1 MKKSRGLLFS
11 LILLS
16 LLAFFSINIC
26 TVQAKTRYFNISCNA
41 HKGKNHSYALDK
53 SKGNVAS
60 CKSPGRLYYK
70 CTKLNCRAYYVV
82 SSPKLR
88 NHIFTNRGK
97 VIKHPTCKRTG
108 SYVLY
113 CIVCHK
119 GKKCT
124 FDKLPHDYVSKD
136 GKLVCK
142 MCGKIGDNVFT
153 D

>member
-1 MKKSRGLLFS
+1 MKKSRGIFL
-11 LILLS
+11 LLS
-16 LLAFFSINIC
+16 LLVVFSVNIY
-26 TVQAKTRYFNISCNA
+26 TVQARTNIKYFNTSCKA
-41 HKGKNHSYALDK
+41 HKGKNHSYVIDK
-53 SKGNVAS
+53 SRGNVAS
-60 CKSPGRLYYK
+60 CKSPGKLYYK
-70 CTKLNCRAYYVV
+70 CNKPNCRAYYVV

-88 NHIFTNRGK
+88 EHVFTNRGK

-108 SYVLY
+108 CYILF
-113 CIVCHK
+113 CTVCHK

-142 MCGKIGDNVFT
+142 MCGKIGDNVFS